1 MWIYTCIK
9 RYTYFFV
16 AFSVGKWTQ
25 ETCREMIDDLFDRT
39 ELPFPDNK
47 MEMFTDGN
55 DDYTYVL
62 PEYYADTCID
72 YGQLVKIREKGTV
85 VGKEKRSIYGDP
97 KPADIETT
105 DVENH
110 NGILRE
116 RVGRL
121 VRKTK
126 CFSKRK
132 TRLEGAIHLFQF
144 YWDFIN
150 PFKRKTTPAM
160 LEGVTDHPWSWNE
173 FFYFQLTIPS

>member
-1 MWIYTCIK
+1 M
-9 RYTYFFV
+9 

-25 ETCREMIDDLFDRT
+25 DTCDKMIAKLYERT

-47 MEMFTDGN
+47 IEIFTDGN

-62 PEYYADTCID
+62 KKYYADTCIN
-72 YGQLVKIREKGTV
+72 YGQLIKIREKGRV
-85 VGKEKRSIYGDP
+85 VDKEKRVIYGNPDP
-97 KPADIETT
+97 NDIETT
-105 DVENH
+105 NVENF

-126 CFSKRK
+126 CFSKYKR
-132 TRLEGAIHLFQF
+132 RLDYAIELFQF

-150 PFKRKTTPAM
+150 EFKRGTSPAM
-160 LEGVTDHPWSWNE
+160 LEELTDHIWDWHE
-173 FFYFQLTIPS
+173 FFYFGLTIPD